1 MGNYKAYTKDWA
13 EKELEIPIDEM
24 VHEYRLAA
32 DRKMQIDILAEQC
45 GTKPCRIA
53 WILNRCGLAVD
64 PVKMPRKQRNPGL
77 PDYVAL
83 WESSGD
89 AVVCDRI
96 RKQME
101 AVAAVS
107 VVNLRKLTDEEE
119 EYMKEAWTREQNT
132 DEKHV
137 LKALKPEEN
146 IMFVENEEDAR
157 MYPIEE
163 KDDKK
168 VCVTPEIEEVQTS
181 DAVEL
186 TREKEGA
193 KKPADRRRDILA
205 DAAACV
211 CTDRNLMYGE
221 AENNFDVIARFW
233 ETYLGMPVSRQM
245 VADMMILFKVARAA
259 TAEKDSRDTYV
270 DIAGY
275 AACAGGM
282 LE

>member
-1 MGNYKAYTKDWA
+1 MGDFKAYEKDWDVR
-13 EKELEIPIDEM
+13 ELEIPIDEM
-24 VHEYRLAA
+24 VHEYRMSK
-32 DRKMQIDILAEQC
+32 DKKKQIDILAEQC

-64 PVKMPRKQRNPGL
+64 PKKMPRALRNPGT
-77 PDYVAL
+77 PDYVAI

-101 AVAAVS
+101 AIAAVS

-119 EYMKEAWTREQNT
+119 EYIKEAWTRSQKT
-132 DEKHV
+132 GEKHV
-137 LKALKPEEN
+137 LKALKPEEK

-157 MYPIEE
+157 VYPIAE
-163 KDDKK
+163 KGDKK
-168 VCVTPEIEEVQTS
+168 EYVPPVIEEAQTG

-186 TREKEGA
+186 PWEEEA
-193 KKPADRRRDILA
+193 KKPADRRREILT
-205 DAAACV
+205 DAAVCV

-221 AENNFDVIARFW
+221 PEDNFGMISRFWSAYLGIPVTELDVIN
-233 ETYLGMPVSRQM
+233 
-245 VADMMILFKVARAA
+245 MMILFKTARLA
-259 TAEKDSRDTYV
+259 TAEEPSRDSYV

-282 LE
+282 MK